1 MLRKIKLYREKLK
14 LYGEKNSDKRRRTGQ
29 TFKQRAIETRKGI
42 IVVRSAESED
52 SNFLSP
58 PVCRVCSQM
67 LIVLL
72 YYNPVLAYYKK
83 LIPVFLFRDSKTLL
97 EWEKS
102 FFGASCREILLG
114 QKTKTGRFIDE
125 TTYVGLHPA

>member
-52 SNFLSP
+52 SNFLFL

-72 YYNPVLAYYKK
+72 YYNPVLAYYKR
-83 LIPVFLFRDSKTLL
+83 LIPVFCSATPKLISN
-97 EWEKS
+97 EKKVS
-102 FFGASCREILLG
+102 
-114 QKTKTGRFIDE
+114 
-125 TTYVGLHPA
+125 